1 MNPLS
6 ERNLQTENK
15 YIIAMEFEHKAN
27 IISVEVIL
35 FIGFQTFGS
44 SKMLKVWC
52 VSFVVNVTARMLASP
67 TNVLNIFEFDKKA
80 SAITTYL

>member
-1 MNPLS
+1 MHSIKVTVYLATKKVPITYYNKQMRSVYMNPLS

-44 SKMLKVWC
+44 SKMLKV
-52 VSFVVNVTARMLASP
+52 
-67 TNVLNIFEFDKKA
+67 
-80 SAITTYL
+80 